1 MADEYTEA
9 NFKVLRDCQHI
20 RARPGMYIGDTGRSG
35 LTYLVMLLAEWALNR
50 LEPSAGVIEISTT
63 SDDTVVIRTNAPP
76 LPTDETLVALATQIH
91 SPGPRQRVRTG
102 LHGLELQAPCALS
115 TRFGIDVH
123 ADGVQWRQSF
133 SRGEPVGG
141 IVRIGPTTHTGNT
154 FTFRPDPEIFT
165 QTIAVPIERVCQR
178 LHELA
183 AFYPGLRFT
192 LNGET
197 IYHPDGLVALFDA
210 ETDGFD
216 LIQGA
221 PIQGSI
227 ETEEGRA
234 QLIFWWYDGPPRLVS
249 FANGSRTLNGEH
261 VRGFRTAL
269 TRVLGQRPS
278 VQAAQRGQVSLGEVV
293 QSDLVAV
300 ISVEVADPFY
310 GGPTRDNL
318 SNTEAFRLLDA
329 LTARLLDEQSME
341 LHAVEAHVVLNIE
354 ADLQDAHLR
363 ATRRDPKRREW

>member
-9 NFKVLRDCQHI
+9 NFKVLRGCEHI
-20 RARPGMYIGDTGRSG
+20 RQRPGMYIGDTGSYG
-35 LTYLVMLLAEWALNR
+35 LTHLVVTLVEWAINR
-50 LEPSAGVIEISTT
+50 LEPDMAVLEVSLPADGPI
-63 SDDTVVIRTNAPP
+63 VVRDNAPP
-76 LPTDETLVALATQIH
+76 LPVDETLRDLWRHARAAHSLRPVIH
-91 SPGPRQRVRTG
+91 TLYGFT
-102 LHGLELQAPCALS
+102 LQTPFALS
-115 TRFGIDVH
+115 SQSAIDVH

-178 LHELA
+178 LHDLA
-183 AFYPGLRFT
+183 ALYPGLRFT

-197 IYHPDGLVALFDA
+197 IHHPDGLVALFDA
-210 ETDGFD
+210 ETDGFET
-216 LIQGA
+216 IHGA

-234 QLIFWWYDGPPRLVS
+234 QVVFGWHDGPPRIVS

-278 VQAAQRGQVSLGEVV
+278 VQAAQRGQAAPEMWCRTTS
-293 QSDLVAV
+293 S
-300 ISVEVADPFY
+300 P
-310 GGPTRDNL
+310 
-318 SNTEAFRLLDA
+318 
-329 LTARLLDEQSME
+329 
-341 LHAVEAHVVLNIE
+341 
-354 ADLQDAHLR
+354 
-363 ATRRDPKRREW
+363 